1 MLLFVI
7 INMFIIISNSFIL
20 VIVFVILMMVMI
32 IVKRFRDI
40 LNLVRVFI
48 RLFILKDLM
57 EMFFSNGIYCVVY
70 VFFFLFIIVLLIS
83 NEMLVIYKLI
93 KIILEILNII
103 MKMEFNKKNVLC
115 IK

>member
-93 KIILEILNII
+93 KNYFENI
-103 MKMEFNKKNVLC
+103 KYYYEDGV
-115 IK
+115 

>member
-93 KIILEILNII
+93 KNYFKNI
-103 MKMEFNKKNVLC
+103 KYYYEDGV
-115 IK
+115 

>member
-1 MLLFVI
+1 
-7 INMFIIISNSFIL
+7 MFIIISNSFIL

-70 VFFFLFIIVLLIS
+70 VFFFLFIIVLLIN

-93 KIILEILNII
+93 KNY
-103 MKMEFNKKNVLC
+103 FKNV
-115 IK
+115 KYNYEDGV

>member
-1 MLLFVI
+1 M
-7 INMFIIISNSFIL
+7 
-20 VIVFVILMMVMI
+20 IVFVILMMVMI

-103 MKMEFNKKNVLC
+103 MKMEFNKKMYCVLNNNMLKIC
-115 IK
+115 KGNLLKRKC